1 MSERNDFTPQPG
13 LRIAG
18 RTQRGRPCELA
29 DNSGDAL
36 PRAELERL
44 LAELIA
50 ADAFEFR
57 ASGAAAGVAIGVP
70 QFAHVQVGE
79 RLYRLVVER
88 NVARLERF

>member
-1 MSERNDFTPQPG
+1 MSERNDFTPLPG
-13 LRIAG
+13 LRVAG
-18 RTQRGRPCELA
+18 RTQRGRACELA

-36 PRAELERL
+36 PRGELERL
-44 LAELIA
+44 LSELIA

-57 ASGAAAGVAIGVP
+57 ASGAADGVAIGAP
-70 QFAHVQVGE
+70 QFAHVQIGE

>member
-1 MSERNDFTPQPG
+1 VSERNDFTPQPG
-13 LRIAG
+13 SRVAG

-57 ASGAAAGVAIGVP
+57 ASGSADGVAIGVP
-70 QFAHVQVGE
+70 QFAHVQIRE

-88 NVARLERF
+88 DVARLERF

>member
-1 MSERNDFTPQPG
+1 MSGRNDVTPRPG
-13 LRIAG
+13 LSVAG
-18 RTQRGRPCELA
+18 RTHRGRPCELA

-57 ASGAAAGVAIGVP
+57 ASGAAEAVAIGVP
-70 QFAHVQVGE
+70 QFAHVQIGG
-79 RLYRLVVER
+79 RLYRLIVER
-88 NVARLERF
+88 NIARLERF